1 MFDRVSRRKR
11 FVVGA
16 RMTRNTDAEGRGPF
30 RVVATSAVFL
40 PGYRGG
46 GPIRSVAHILDTLPE
61 DIDLRLL
68 TSDRD
73 LGEMSPYP
81 GLSGRWIP
89 RGRSRIFYLDVRNSR
104 QWWKVLR
111 ELRSGPIDLLYV
123 NSLWQPVFTLVPMV
137 ALRLG
142 ILRSAAVLIAP
153 RGELSPGA
161 LTLKGRKKHA
171 VLRILRPL
179 LRSLNVNWHAS
190 TALERTHIRGNFPGA
205 NVYVNSN
212 QSSLPLEPL
221 GPATLS
227 AMSTRIVFI
236 GRVSPKKNL
245 RLLIESLGDI
255 GRGIALD
262 IYGPLEDRQYWQDC
276 LRTVINLPP
285 NITVMYCGEL
295 AHSDVRETFAT
306 YDAFAFPTLGEN
318 FGHVIAESLSASCPV
333 ICSDQTPWSD
343 VLRGGGGIVLAGL
356 SRESLT
362 RALAEFA
369 ACSPMERQKR
379 RVGAGDTYRTWR
391 LATEPQSHIFD
402 AVRATH
408 SST

>member
-1 MFDRVSRRKR
+1 
-11 FVVGA
+11 
-16 RMTRNTDAEGRGPF
+16 MTKNSDADGRGPF
-30 RVVATSAVFL
+30 RVVATSAVFM

-46 GPIRSVAHILDTLPE
+46 GPIRSVAHIVDTLPE

-73 LGEMSPYP
+73 LGEFSPYP
-81 GLSGRWIP
+81 GLSGRWVT
-89 RGRSRIFYLDVRNSR
+89 RGRSRIFYLNVRSIS
-104 QWWKVLR
+104 QWWQVLR
-111 ELRSGPIDLLYV
+111 DLRSESIDLLYV
-123 NSLWQPVFTLVPMV
+123 NSLWQPIFTLLPVA

-153 RGELSPGA
+153 RGELAPGA

-171 VLRILRPL
+171 FLRILRPL

-190 TALERTHIRGNFPGA
+190 TDLEGNHILRYFPEA

-221 GPATLS
+221 EPANPS
-227 AMSTRIVFI
+227 AMRTRIVFI

-245 RLLIESLGDI
+245 RLIIESLNEV
-255 GRGIALD
+255 RSGITLD
-262 IYGPLEDRQYWQDC
+262 IYGPLEDKLYWKDC
-276 LRTVINLPP
+276 LRRIANLPP
-285 NITVMYCGEL
+285 NICVSYRGEL
-295 AHSDVRETFAT
+295 VHSDVRKTFAT

-391 LATEPQSHIFD
+391 LATERQSHIFD